1 MKTLIVLGSTGS
13 IGTQTLDV
21 AERLGCRI
29 AALTAHRNI
38 DLLEQQIRRFH
49 PEAAVCTLPQA
60 AEQLRQRISDTD
72 TRVLQGEE
80 GIGDVLRQ
88 VDCDMVVNGIVGMAG
103 TRPTFWAVAEGHDV
117 ALANKETI
125 VTAGE
130 HLLRAAEQHDV
141 RILSVDS
148 EHSAIFQCLDG
159 HPNKIK
165 KILLTASGGPF
176 FGMTREQL
184 RTVTK
189 QQALQHPNW
198 SMGAK
203 ITIDSATLMN
213 KGLEVIEAARLF
225 SVQPDQIEVVI
236 HRQSI
241 IHSAVEFEDNAILA
255 QLGTADMRV
264 PIQYAITYPH
274 RQPCPAPAL
283 DLVQA
288 AALTFDRPDA
298 DTFKALRLA
307 YDALACGGT
316 APTVL
321 NAANEVAVAQFL
333 ADEISFC
340 DIADRVEQ
348 ALQTVPII
356 HNPTLEQIFETD
368 AKVRAD
374 QKQMKKSIPLS

>member
-1 MKTLIVLGSTGS
+1 M
-13 IGTQTLDV
+13 
-21 AERLGCRI
+21 
-29 AALTAHRNI
+29 
-38 DLLEQQIRRFH
+38 
-49 PEAAVCTLPQA
+49 
-60 AEQLRQRISDTD
+60 
-72 TRVLQGEE
+72 
-80 GIGDVLRQ
+80 
-88 VDCDMVVNGIVGMAG
+88 
-103 TRPTFWAVAEGHDV
+103 

-130 HLLRAAEQHDV
+130 HLLRAAKQHDV

-176 FGMTREQL
+176 FGMTRQQL

-203 ITIDSATLMN
+203 ITIDSATLMTEAV
-213 KGLEVIEAARLF
+213 EVIEAARLF
-225 SVQPDQIEVVI
+225 SVRPDQIEVVI

-274 RQPCPAPAL
+274 RQP
-283 DLVQA
+283 
-288 AALTFDRPDA
+288 
-298 DTFKALRLA
+298 
-307 YDALACGGT
+307 
-316 APTVL
+316 
-321 NAANEVAVAQFL
+321 
-333 ADEISFC
+333 
-340 DIADRVEQ
+340 
-348 ALQTVPII
+348 
-356 HNPTLEQIFETD
+356 
-368 AKVRAD
+368 
-374 QKQMKKSIPLS
+374 